1 MAFPRF
7 NNRIPIS
14 LILPP
19 SKEVLE
25 QIAKAHEAANPVA
38 VKSRVKKS
46 VDKEDV
52 ASKILTV
59 IWFGVVL
66 VATAMAF
73 DTLGKNFERPDM
85 KIAVYLPVL
94 TLTLF
99 WVILSKASY
108 LEKALAVLG
117 CAGLLFIDGQIY
129 HLLSVENG
137 MYSNLTLAFLAVWA
151 LMVRYVGYGIV
162 KSNNKTVI
170 DPKDP
175 LRSFGKAKQLGLL
188 TSGYVLVLCCFYQVL
203 KAYSS
208 EPITLAG
215 VVGHPF
221 GVALTAAFLTSIV
234 ISGLFVRYL
243 TIGGGFRYVFLF
255 GLFGYLTF
263 SGVGYSW
270 LNQMSQSVD
279 QNVRR
284 SDDLAR
290 IERWDDFLGKIS
302 PFYEVVVAYWQPIYL
317 FAALLLC
324 FLITF
329 RWLGFRID
337 AR

>member
-1 MAFPRF
+1 MAFQRF
-7 NNRIPIS
+7 KNRIPIS

-25 QIAKAHEAANPVA
+25 QIAKAHEAANPTP
-38 VKSRVKKS
+38 VKSRPKKS
-46 VDKEDV
+46 VDREEV

-59 IWFGVVL
+59 SWFGVIL
-66 VATAMAF
+66 VATAMAC
-73 DTLGKNFERPDM
+73 DILGSNFERPDI
-85 KIAVYLPVL
+85 KIAVYLPAL

-108 LEKALAVLG
+108 VGKALTILG
-117 CAGLLFIDGQIY
+117 CAGLLFIDGSIFP
-129 HLLSVENG
+129 LLSVENG
-137 MYSNLTLAFLAVWA
+137 MYTNLTLAFLTVWA
-151 LMVRYVGYGIV
+151 LMVRYVGYGIL

-188 TSGYVLVLCCFYQVL
+188 TSGYALVLCCFYQIL
-203 KAYSS
+203 KVNSA

-243 TIGGGFRYVFLF
+243 TIGGGFLYVLLV
-255 GLFGYLTF
+255 GLLGYLTF

-270 LNQMSQSVD
+270 VNQISASVD

-284 SDDLAR
+284 SDDLAS
-290 IERWDDFLGKIS
+290 IERWDDFLTKIS
-302 PFYEVVVAYWQPIYL
+302 PFYEVVLIYWQPIYL

-329 RWLGFRID
+329 RWLGFRLD